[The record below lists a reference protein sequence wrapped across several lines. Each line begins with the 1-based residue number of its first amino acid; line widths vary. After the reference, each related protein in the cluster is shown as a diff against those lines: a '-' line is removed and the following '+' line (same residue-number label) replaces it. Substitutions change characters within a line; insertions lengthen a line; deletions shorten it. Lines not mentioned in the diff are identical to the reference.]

1 MHVALNSMSCTHSA
15 CIGLFQM
22 LLKSMI
28 NNKASIPIA
37 FVLATFGFWNSPAFA
52 HGKGLYSTQAE
63 AQARAEELGCTTSH
77 QNNDRW
83 MPCANE
89 QELHRQ
95 LRKQ

>member
-1 MHVALNSMSCTHSA
+1 
-15 CIGLFQM
+15 
-22 LLKSMI
+22 MI
-28 NNKASIPIA
+28 NNKAFIQIA
-37 FVLATFGFWNSPAFA
+37 FVLATFGFWNSPALA

-77 QNNDRW
+77 QSNDRW

>member
-1 MHVALNSMSCTHSA
+1 MAASTC
-15 CIGLFQM
+15 
-22 LLKSMI
+22 LLQKLLDSMI
-28 NNKASIPIA
+28 NNKLFIPIT
-37 FVLATFGFWNSPAFA
+37 FVLGTFGFWSSPALA
-52 HGKGLYSTQAE
+52 HGKGLYSIQAE
-63 AQARAEELGCTTSH
+63 AQARAEELGCATIH

>member
-1 MHVALNSMSCTHSA
+1 
-15 CIGLFQM
+15 
-22 LLKSMI
+22 MI
-28 NNKASIPIA
+28 INKALIPIA
-37 FVLATFGFWNSPAFA
+37 FILSRFVFWSSPALA

-77 QNNDRW
+77 QSNDRW